1 MVDQKRSIA
10 CKNRP
15 KHQCQYCGRMIGHG
29 NLKEHEQKCY
39 RENFCKR
46 DLLHSDSVYCKYYN
60 KIIQKRIDQPI
71 IDGYK
76 ERHHIKPKCIGGTN
90 DLSNLVN
97 LTAREH
103 YICHLLLCKI
113 FDKSEALHRAFIRM
127 SNDRNKKFI
136 SSRHYEEMKSNF
148 AELRSQKMKK
158 HNHMSGRVWVNDGII
173 NKSIKSSDL
182 LEFLDLG
189 FRKGRLV
196 DKKVLKLFKQ
206 GEQVVHI
213 YKNNECHL
221 INLNDLL
228 TFLDNGWKIG
238 RCESKSAK
246 YTLKKENYIIQ
257 VPYSSIK
264 VWQRRGWVLQ
274 NILKVRDKTPKEKRI
289 KIPKKLKLPEI
300 HQKGQYK
307 LINDTKQQ
315 QFVSINDL
323 EMFLNKGWKL
333 GGIKG
338 LKAGIA
344 KSFRT
349 QEHKDKLG
357 KSNKER
363 ALKRILNKQTMLP

>member
-1 MVDQKRSIA
+1 MEKKISYL
-10 CKNRP
+10 NRTYP
-15 KHQCQYCGRMIGHG
+15 YS
-29 NLKEHEQKCY
+29 
-39 RENFCKR
+39 F
-46 DLLHSDSVYCKYYN
+46 
-60 KIIQKRIDQPI
+60 

-196 DKKVLKLFKQ
+196 DKKVLKLIY
-206 GEQVVHI
+206 VHLLL
-213 YKNNECHL
+213 CHNVFGYGSYCIMKRYFL
-221 INLNDLL
+221 LCLN
-228 TFLDNGWKIG
+228 
-238 RCESKSAK
+238 
-246 YTLKKENYIIQ
+246 
-257 VPYSSIK
+257 
-264 VWQRRGWVLQ
+264 
-274 NILKVRDKTPKEKRI
+274 
-289 KIPKKLKLPEI
+289 
-300 HQKGQYK
+300 
-307 LINDTKQQ
+307 
-315 QFVSINDL
+315 
-323 EMFLNKGWKL
+323 
-333 GGIKG
+333 
-338 LKAGIA
+338 
-344 KSFRT
+344 
-349 QEHKDKLG
+349 
-357 KSNKER
+357 
-363 ALKRILNKQTMLP
+363 